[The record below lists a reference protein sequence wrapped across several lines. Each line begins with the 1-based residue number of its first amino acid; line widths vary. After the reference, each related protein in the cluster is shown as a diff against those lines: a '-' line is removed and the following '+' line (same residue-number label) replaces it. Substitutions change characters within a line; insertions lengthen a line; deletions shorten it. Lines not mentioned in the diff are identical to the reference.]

1 LTTLEIHG
9 TGTHNRGAELMAI
22 AIAERMRVTFPGIR
36 ITVPPGFGTHEARAR
51 HGFLTTREYRFR
63 SRTLARLMIATI
75 LHPAQ
80 TVHPARVHAVLD
92 ASGFAFTDQ
101 SGPRAVRHL
110 VTRMNRR
117 RRQRQPLICMPQAFG
132 PFRNTE
138 VAQWTRRL
146 IHRSSLVCA
155 RDNQSL
161 AELRTLADAPVLRRF
176 PDFTAGVA
184 AVPCAAIRLPEPF
197 VAVVPNQRMVD
208 KGTSAQAYYAF
219 LRHAV
224 TTLRARAL
232 NPVFILHDQTKDRQ
246 VLTRLGADG
255 HDLPVLEHSDPR
267 VLKWM
272 LGRAQ
277 IVIGSRFHA
286 LVGAL
291 SQGVPCIGAGWSHKY
306 PELFAEFDCAE
317 LLVPDLAQPAAFDAA
332 LDRVRTAEARE
343 NWSTRIAVAAQRVKQ
358 QNELM
363 WREIEA
369 LLNAAVEPL
378 NR

>member
-1 LTTLEIHG
+1 
-9 TGTHNRGAELMAI
+9 MAI
-22 AIAERMRVTFPGIR
+22 AIAERMRATFPDIR
-36 ITVPPGFGTHEARAR
+36 IAVPPNFGTHEARAR
-51 HGFLTTREYRFR
+51 HGFLTTRELRFR
-63 SRTLARLMIATI
+63 SRTLARLLSTT
-75 LHPAQ
+75 LFHPTQ
-80 TVHPARVHAVLD
+80 TVSPARVHAVLD

-101 SGPRAVRHL
+101 SGPRAARHL

-117 RRQRQPLICMPQAFG
+117 RRRRQPLICMPQAFG
-132 PFRNTE
+132 PFRKIE

-146 IHRSSLVCA
+146 IQRASLVCA

-161 AELRTLADAPVLRRF
+161 AELRTLADTPVLRRF

-184 AVPCAAIRLPEPF
+184 SAPCAAIRLPEPF
-197 VAVVPNQRMVD
+197 VALVPNQRMVE
-208 KGTSAQAYYAF
+208 KGPSAQAYYAF

-224 TTLRARAL
+224 TSLRAHAL
-232 NPVFILHDQTKDRQ
+232 NPVFVLHDQAKDRQ

-277 IVIGSRFHA
+277 LVIGSRFHA

-291 SQGVPCIGAGWSHKY
+291 SQGIPCIGAGWSHKY

-317 LLVPDLAQPAAFDAA
+317 LLVSDLAQPAAFDAA

-343 NWSTRIAVAAQRVKQ
+343 NWSIRIAAAASRVKQ

-363 WREIEA
+363 WREIET
-369 LLNAAVEPL
+369 LLKTAVESL